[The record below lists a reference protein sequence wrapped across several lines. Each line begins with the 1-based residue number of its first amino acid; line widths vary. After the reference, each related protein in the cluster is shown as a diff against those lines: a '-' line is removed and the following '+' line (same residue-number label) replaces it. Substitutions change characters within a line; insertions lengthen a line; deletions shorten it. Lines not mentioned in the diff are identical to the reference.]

1 MKFITIKL
9 PKDRDLLFELSK
21 YNTLIVSIYIV
32 NYDMDRIIIRN
43 NSDLL
48 IIISR
53 YTKLGR
59 VVEYKVVN
67 YF

>member
-1 MKFITIKL
+1 VKFITIKL